1 MLTINEINEISF
13 GKAGFSGYK
22 PQDVDDFIDEVI
34 ETVQHLLNEKEAD
47 AGKIAELQ
55 SKLASNQQKL
65 TILAEKVESYRNDES
80 GISDAI
86 LSAQKIS
93 RDTIRQAKDKAE
105 IILEDATVSA
115 GKIMDSAKAESS
127 MLAEKYASKVEEK
140 KKELEEMKKQVSAFK
155 VSLLEMYKK
164 HLDAVNHIPSFRQK
178 KTDDDVLPSSST
190 QRVCEAEKVM
200 KSEVVEKAE
209 KAKAVECKSKHECTK
224 KQTTLEDKIDYSEQ
238 QLKEVSEDTSD
249 NISFNTN
256 EIADTYTDDLK
267 DVGIDLNAYADIPE
281 SLKEQKRSRFSNLE
295 FGDGVDVSS
304 RRP

>member
-34 ETVQHLLNEKEAD
+34 ETVQHLLKEKESD

-105 IILEDATVSA
+105 IILEDASVSA
-115 GKIMDSAKAESS
+115 GKIMDNAKAESS
-127 MLAEKYASKVEEK
+127 MLAEKYALKVEEK

-178 KTDDDVLPSSST
+178 KTDDDVLPTSS
-190 QRVCEAEKVM
+190 RREYKAEKATN
-200 KSEVVEKAE
+200 SEVAETAE

-238 QLKEVSEDTSD
+238 QLKEVSDDTSD
-249 NISFNTN
+249 SISFNTN

-281 SLKEQKRSRFSNLE
+281 SLKEQKRARFSNLE